1 MDKVTTSAGAFH
13 LNQVLLM
20 KSKVNVAVAEIIKNS
35 FTGDTFLDL
44 ETGFSLHVINGVRLP
59 ADLQSSWTWD
69 GACNFGPISFY
80 SKYVMFVFTILIRIK
95 LHFYNKILNVKQL
108 FS

>member
-1 MDKVTTSAGAFH
+1 MDKVTTSAEAFH
-13 LNQVLLM
+13 FDQVLLM
-20 KSKVNVAVAEIIKNS
+20 KTRVNVEIIQNS

-80 SKYVMFVFTILIRIK
+80 SKYVMVVFTILIRNK
-95 LHFYNKILNVKQL
+95 LHFYNKFLNVKQL